1 MGANPFGLLRN
12 HGNSLSMSIDLVNL
26 SLKVSG
32 LSLAEHSILNIL
44 AIRADE
50 KSECW
55 PSIKSLSENSSAD
68 RKTIM
73 KVIDALIEKKLL
85 IKTGEMKGR
94 TKSVP
99 VYKLL
104 LSGTENGTALI
115 GSGTTFSGS
124 STKSGTAKQ
133 YQKRDMERSVIKDHR
148 KGDFSLEQ
156 DKQKR
161 QKNYQSKG
169 QQSIKDILEKLVAE
183 KVE

>member
-1 MGANPFGLLRN
+1 
-12 HGNSLSMSIDLVNL
+12 MSIDLVNL

-32 LSLAEHSILNIL
+32 LSLAEHAILNIL

-50 KSECW
+50 KGECW
-55 PSIKSLSENSSAD
+55 PSIKSLAENSSAD

-73 KVIDALIEKKLL
+73 KVIDSLIEKKLL

-104 LSGTENGTALI
+104 LSGTKNGTALV

-124 STKSGTAKQ
+124 GTESGTTKQ
-133 YQKRDMERSVIKDHR
+133 YQKRDMERSVKKDHR
-148 KGDFSLEQ
+148 KEDFSLTE

-161 QKNYQSKG
+161 QKNYQSSG
-169 QQSIKDILEKLVAE
+169 QQSMKEIMKKLIGE
-183 KVE
+183 EIE

>member
-1 MGANPFGLLRN
+1 
-12 HGNSLSMSIDLVNL
+12 MSIELVNL

-50 KSECW
+50 NGECF

-104 LSGTENGTALI
+104 LSCTKNGTASI

-124 STKSGTAKQ
+124 STKNGTAKQ

-148 KGDFSLEQ
+148 KEVFSS
-156 DKQKR
+156 
-161 QKNYQSKG
+161 SKG
-169 QQSIKDILEKLVAE
+169 PQHIGKMLEFLKE
-183 KVE
+183 E